1 MTAALRYRCF
11 VVLAVVGG
19 WVSVSR
25 ADDPRPLRW
34 NFQAGQRSHYVST
47 QELTV
52 DVTMRGRPNRMHSK
66 QTIDL
71 TWLVESVDDDGNAH
85 VVQTT
90 TRMRVKGEGGPGGN
104 INLDS
109 AVNDQ
114 PADGKPGDGKPAEG
128 KPAEGDD
135 QNDDAGKAQAM
146 KDEPLTLLVNQPIR
160 LTIDP
165 RGEIVDVEL
174 PKELQQQLK
183 ESGSEEVAFL
193 LSKDN
198 LKQMTSMNTLAFPDE
213 PLSAG
218 DTWKKESDVPDPM
231 VGKQHITTTYRY
243 EGRAEVGGKSL
254 DKITASAKAALPKPP
269 RGLPPMTLKEQTS
282 KGTIDFDHAAGR
294 IERLKMDTK
303 TTLEIDAPGGAV
315 RQTTTVKVETRRTPD
330 GPADAEGKPAPAR
343 REKTPKRANGKE
355 ELDL

>member
-1 MTAALRYRCF
+1 MTAALRYWC
-11 VVLAVVGG
+11 VVAVGG
-19 WVSVSR
+19 LVSVSR
-25 ADDPRPLRW
+25 ADDARPLRW
-34 NFQAGQRSHYVST
+34 NFQAGQRSQYVST

-90 TRMRVKGEGGPGGN
+90 TRMRVKGEGGPTGK

-109 AVNDQ
+109 AANEQ
-114 PADGKPGDGKPAEG
+114 PADGKSADRKPG
-128 KPAEGDD
+128 EGDE

-146 KDEPLTLLVNQPIR
+146 KDEPLTLLINQPIR

-183 ESGSEEVAFL
+183 EPGSEEIAFL

-198 LKQMTSMNTLAFPDE
+198 LKQMTSMNTLAFPE
-213 PLSAG
+213 EAISAG
-218 DTWKKESDVPDPM
+218 DTWKRESDVPDPM

-243 EGRAEVGGKSL
+243 EGREEVGGKSL

-303 TTLEIDAPGGAV
+303 TTIEIDAPGGAV
-315 RQTTTVKVETRRTPD
+315 RQTTTVKIETRRTPD
-330 GPADAEGKPAPAR
+330 EPADTEAKPAPTR
-343 REKTPKRANGKE
+343 REKTRKRANDKE